1 MTVYELNREQLNVVK
16 QDLITNRRLEEGRT
30 PYMSEL
36 TDADELISDEEVF
49 ESYKD
54 VFFVEE
60 DF

>member
-36 TDADELISDEEVF
+36 ADADELISDEEVF

>member
-16 QDLITNRRLEEGRT
+16 QDLITNRCLEEGRT

-36 TDADELISDEEVF
+36 ADADELISDEEVF

-54 VFFVEE
+54 VFFVKE